1 MEMTD
6 IKSEN
11 LELKYTVTEM
21 KVWMKSGQ
29 FQDNNKMIESN
40 SDFEKENLKIR
51 SEIAELREHMDD
63 IRRVN
68 NELKQTVNEVKGW
81 MRFEQFPDIKKSKTE
96 IQIKEEPVPRMPD
109 HQTNEG
115 RKVKSIRSVKR
126 LSEFICSTLYYLGK
140 RKSMMLVN

>member
-1 MEMTD
+1 MSPTP
-6 IKSEN
+6 I
-11 LELKYTVTEM
+11 LKR
-21 KVWMKSGQ
+21 K
-29 FQDNNKMIESN
+29 
-40 SDFEKENLKIR
+40 
-51 SEIAELREHMDD
+51 

-68 NELKQTVNEVKGW
+68 NELKQTVNEEKGW

-126 LSEFICSTLYYLGK
+126 LREFICSTLYFFLRILF
-140 RKSMMLVN
+140 RKEKKHDAS